1 MQIYGA
7 LLLLPAALLLV
18 TFAYLPTLL
27 TLVRSLFLLETA
39 TQPAEFVGLE
49 NYRYLFEDPTFWQ
62 VTCNNIIYALI
73 TIPASMAIAIG
84 MALLVNSRMPGR
96 GLVRM
101 AYFSPTILPMIAA
114 ANIWMFF
121 YAPQIGLFNAVLDW
135 FGINGP
141 NWLGDPSFA
150 LPSIIVMTIWKEA
163 GFFMIFY
170 LAALQTIPP
179 ELGEASALEGTGRW
193 AHFWRVT
200 FPLLMPTTLFVLIN
214 ALINAVRV
222 VDHLFI
228 LTKGGPNNAT
238 NLLLYYVYQSAFA
251 FFDRPYAAA
260 ITVMILISLGILA
273 TLQFTVLDRR
283 THYQ

>member
-27 TLVRSLFLLETA
+27 TLIRSLFLPETA

-49 NYRYLFEDPTFWQ
+49 NYRYLFDDPTFWQ
-62 VTCNNIIYALI
+62 VTRNNIIYALI
-73 TIPASMAIAIG
+73 TIPASMAIAVG

-121 YAPQIGLFNAVLDW
+121 YAPQIGLFNAVLGW
-135 FGINGP
+135 FGIDGP

-150 LPSIIVMTIWKEA
+150 LPSIIVMTI
-163 GFFMIFY
+163 
-170 LAALQTIPP
+170 
-179 ELGEASALEGTGRW
+179 
-193 AHFWRVT
+193 
-200 FPLLMPTTLFVLIN
+200 
-214 ALINAVRV
+214 
-222 VDHLFI
+222 
-228 LTKGGPNNAT
+228 
-238 NLLLYYVYQSAFA
+238 
-251 FFDRPYAAA
+251 
-260 ITVMILISLGILA
+260 
-273 TLQFTVLDRR
+273 
-283 THYQ
+283 